1 MNQDEIRKLE
11 RAIDEITEIAQGF
24 GLDFYQ
30 MRYEICP
37 ADIIY
42 TFSASTKQALT
53 MICGTSIQK
62 QLLKQVPKLKL
73 KLRSSNDSP

>member
-1 MNQDEIRKLE
+1 MDNQWKELE
-11 RAIDEITEIAQGF
+11 YAIQEITEIATGF

-42 TFSASTKQALT
+42 TFGAYGMRRAIVIGL
-53 MICGTSIQK
+53 MG
-62 QLLKQVPKLKL
+62 
-73 KLRSSNDSP
+73 SNIIE